1 MTAKTYFDPKTRR
14 NEPILT
20 AAETRLRHI
29 AAARR
34 DLDRLTRAV
43 ATLKKNTARVPADSW
58 EWVGDWQAISAKIS
72 EVADHAESA
81 AKISSKQTA

>member
-1 MTAKTYFDPKTRR
+1 MTTKTYFNPKTRR

-43 ATLKKNTARVPADSW
+43 ATLKKNTARVLDDSW
-58 EWVGDWQAISAKIS
+58 EWVGDWQAISAEI
-72 EVADHAESA
+72 EELADTVERA
-81 AKISSKQTA
+81 ATISSKQKA